1 MSTRFDK
8 YYQPESVKECCKL
21 LNEYGKDAKLLAG
34 GTDLVVRLKNGALK
48 PQAVIGMMKIPG
60 MNGIQIMPEGLKL
73 GALEPLWN
81 IERCKELEK
90 DYQVIRESCGH
101 VSSIQVR
108 SIATIGGNACN
119 ASPSA
124 DAIQGLLLMDAVVN
138 ISNGESERQIPL
150 KDFFVGPGETILADG
165 ELLLNFFIPKPEAG
179 TGCWYEKYTI
189 RGDSDISIIG
199 AGARVTL
206 DANERVSDC
215 RIFLASV
222 APTPYRAVEAE
233 NILIGEILTSDKIKK
248 AAQIAAQS
256 IKPISDN
263 RGSAKYRREMTNVW
277 VAHSLEHALERAKQ
291 N

>member
-1 MSTRFDK
+1 MSTRFDQ
-8 YYQPESVKECCKL
+8 YYQPESVKECCRL
-21 LNEYGKDAKLLAG
+21 LDEYGDNARLLAG
-34 GTDLVVRLKNGALK
+34 GTDLVVRLKSGVIR
-48 PQAVIGMMKIPG
+48 PQAVIGMRSIPD
-60 MNGIQIMPEGLKL
+60 MTGIHITDEGLRL

-81 IERCKELEK
+81 IERCKVLEQ

-138 ISNGESERQIPL
+138 IAGSEGTRQVL
-150 KDFFVGPGETILADG
+150 LSDFFTGPGKTVLKRG
-165 ELLLNFFIPKPEAG
+165 ELAQSFFIPKPQER

-199 AGARVTL
+199 AGARITL
-206 DANERVSDC
+206 DENKRVSDC

-222 APTPYRAVEAE
+222 APTPFRAVEAE
-233 NILIGEILTSDKIKK
+233 KLLIGAELTKVQIAG
-248 AAQIAAQS
+248 AAQIASQQ
-256 IKPISDN
+256 IKPITDN
-263 RGSAKYRREMTNVW
+263 RGSAAYRREMVKVW
-277 VAHSLEHALERAKQ
+277 TAHSLEHALERAKQ
-291 N
+291 Q